1 METKKGTLEQSVLDV
16 WRAEQPETEH
26 GSGEHS
32 YEVGT
37 DRYAAY
43 TELVTPGQIRE
54 FLEEMSDE
62 DFDSLLEEADEEFL
76 EGIITIMSEEDV
88 ILEKGL
94 LGKVAGGV
102 AKLAGKGIAKTA
114 KGVAKGVKRYGTTA
128 GRATGLEKKVAK
140 KEKKATDK
148 ERVKTAKKKLKDMG
162 KNGGEPASA
171 DTKSDAPPAEVAKTA
186 KPAAAASDKPA
197 TKKTTKPK
205 KTAKPKL
212 GPGGGEAKPKKGK
225 KAFDEGEDSMTENT
239 SLRETIINMWK
250 EAASAAVDPN
260 ERDELDGS
268 KGATGKGGVET
279 AKKMKRAA
287 EPKPMIAA
295 EEAELDETNKNDKSD
310 DGEGLDAVQPKAV
323 KKKFKDRIDKDIDN
337 DGDTDDSDKFLHKRR
352 KAVSKAMKKDEEV
365 TWEQAQ
371 DFKVQSMREAL
382 RKVWNIDEGEL
393 PPALKKA
400 IDAKKKD
407 KEEEDEDHKPGH
419 DEDDDKKEKTL
430 TGKKKSAVDI
440 NPSLQAQKY

>member
-114 KGVAKGVKRYGTTA
+114 KGVAHGVKRYGTTA
-128 GRATGLEKKVAK
+128 GRARGLEKKVAK
-140 KEKKATDK
+140 VKQKKKDKASIDKSKKFLDSPDKKTTPGKTKKTAPAAAATDK
-148 ERVKTAKKKLKDMG
+148 
-162 KNGGEPASA
+162 
-171 DTKSDAPPAEVAKTA
+171 TKP
-186 KPAAAASDKPA
+186 AASDKPA

-212 GPGGGEAKPKKGK
+212 GPGGGEAKPKKRK

-260 ERDELDGS
+260 ERDELDKEPDGRG
-268 KGATGKGGVET
+268 GAET

-352 KAVSKAMKKDEEV
+352 KAVSKAIKKDEEV

-419 DEDDDKKEKTL
+419 DKDDEKTL